1 MFVIKS
7 FLYVCTLHDIDP
19 VQLESLSKNLSDDYI
34 GVDTVCVS
42 EGMSDTILLR
52 ERWPSKGF
60 GKPKGI
66 IDAFIP
72 FEGIVCITR
81 YGVTIPR

>member
-52 ERWPSKGF
+52 ER
-60 GKPKGI
+60 
-66 IDAFIP
+66 
-72 FEGIVCITR
+72 
-81 YGVTIPR
+81 